1 VTCFQ
6 LNDAKRKSDEDQM
19 AYEDLQ
25 SSKKKVEKDAETLND
40 RMGEL
45 SNDNMKLL
53 RSKKK
58 IQEEV
63 CVIPL

>member
-1 VTCFQ
+1 MTCFQ